1 MPPAGKE
8 YPPQAMATMKQA
20 KMPVGETVDHKCGM
34 KIDPAKSAAEGNT
47 LDYHGT
53 KYYFCSRLCKEEFAK
68 RPEQYLA
75 AGHQSG
81 GQ

>member
-1 MPPAGKE
+1 
-8 YPPQAMATMKQA
+8 
-20 KMPVGETVDHKCGM
+20 M